1 MSSVQLPD
9 GNRLHYHESGAGPA
23 VVLIHG
29 LADDH
34 RLWRYQ
40 RPALQDRFRT
50 IGIDLRGHGRSSKP
64 AGPYSVPMFAADV
77 LALLDALEIER
88 VALVG
93 LSMGGGTSQTFALAY
108 PDRVRSL
115 ALVSTSSEFV
125 QATRDRFHAR
135 AEQAEREGMV
145 SDVVAPMVERWFTP
159 RFRAEHPDEVERTLA
174 TVRAN
179 DPFAFAASARA
190 NSERNWTDRLPEIKV
205 PVLFIGGAEDPGD
218 ARRSA
223 AIFERGLPNVET
235 HILEDAS
242 HLLPVEKPE
251 ATNALL
257 RRFLS
262 DTAG

>member
-1 MSSVQLPD
+1 MSLALLPD
-9 GNRLHYHESGAGPA
+9 GNQLYYERAGEGPA
-23 VVLIHG
+23 VVFIHG

-40 RPALQDRFRT
+40 LPALQDRFTT
-50 IGIDLRGHGRSSKP
+50 IAIDLRGHGRSSKP
-64 AGPYSVPMFAADV
+64 AGAYSVPQFAADV
-77 LALLDALEIER
+77 VALLDQLEIER
-88 VALVG
+88 ASLVG

-108 PDRVRSL
+108 PERIRSL
-115 ALVSTSSEFV
+115 ALISTSSEFV

-145 SDVVAPMVERWFTP
+145 PDVVEPMVERWFTP
-159 RFRAEHPDEVERTLA
+159 RFRAERADEVELTLA

-190 NSERNWTDRLPEIKV
+190 NSERNWTDRLGEIGC

-223 AIFERGLPNVET
+223 TIFERGLPNIEIQ
-235 HILEDAS
+235 ILEDAS

-251 ATNALL
+251 ATNVLL

-262 DTAG
+262 DTAE

>member
-1 MSSVQLPD
+1 
-9 GNRLHYHESGAGPA
+9 

-40 RPALQDRFRT
+40 RRALDDRFRT
-50 IGIDLRGHGRSSKP
+50 IAIDLRGHGRSSKP
-64 AGPYSVPMFAADV
+64 PGPYSVPMFAADV
-77 LALLDALEIER
+77 LALLDQLQIER
-88 VALVG
+88 ASLVG

-108 PDRVRSL
+108 PERVRSL

-125 QATRDRFHAR
+125 QATRDRFRAR

-145 SDVVAPMVERWFTP
+145 PEVVEPMVDRWFTP
-159 RFRAEHPDEVERTLA
+159 SFRQAHPEEVERTLE

-179 DPFAFAASARA
+179 DPFSFAASARA
-190 NSERNWTDRLPEIKV
+190 NSERNWNDRLGEIRC

-218 ARRSA
+218 ARRNA
-223 AIFERGLPNVET
+223 AIFERGLPDVEI
-235 HILEDAS
+235 HILENAS
-242 HLLPVEKPE
+242 HLLPVEQPE
-251 ATNALL
+251 TTNALL

>member
-1 MSSVQLPD
+1 MSFAQLPD
-9 GNRLHYHESGAGPA
+9 GNQLFYERGGEGPP

-40 RPALQDRFRT
+40 IPALQDRFTT
-50 IGIDLRGHGRSSKP
+50 IAIDLRGHGRSSKP
-64 AGPYSVPMFAADV
+64 AGPYSVPLFAADV
-77 LALLDALEIER
+77 LALLDQLDIER
-88 VALVG
+88 ASLVG

-115 ALVSTSSEFV
+115 ALLSTSSDFV
-125 QATRDRFHAR
+125 QKTRDRFHAR
-135 AEQAEREGMV
+135 AELAEREGMV
-145 SDVVAPMVERWFTP
+145 PEMVESMVERWFTP
-159 RFRAEHPDEVERTLA
+159 RFREEHPDEVEQTRA
-174 TVRAN
+174 TVLAN
-179 DPFAFAASARA
+179 NPFAFAASARA
-190 NSERNWTDRLPEIKV
+190 NSERNWTDRLGEIRC
-205 PVLFIGGAEDPGD
+205 PVLFVGGAEDPGD

-223 AIFERGLPNVET
+223 AAFEQGLPDVEI

-242 HLLPVEKPE
+242 HLLPVEQPE
-251 ATNALL
+251 RTNGLL